1 MYGYRAWLPEQFV
14 GGDMRINL
22 MTAAGMLFA
31 VQIWAAPLWA
41 SDLAREGRIAAE
53 IQDALL
59 VGEPLTLQ
67 AQGVEFFAIQAA
79 EETDYI
85 QGAAIILHGR
95 GAHPDWVDVINPL
108 RSRLPE
114 YGWKTL
120 SIQLPIAAA
129 DASDWVYRELIPEAF
144 PRITAALEH
153 LKRQGVTNIVLI
165 GHSLG
170 ARMGVEYLA
179 QGAPAELRAFVA
191 IGLSADNSIADSGI
205 PDSGTLGALKKLRLP
220 LLDIYGSRDID
231 PVLNSVA
238 ARSAASRQ
246 AENGAYRQTRI
257 DGADHFFNGLN
268 DTLVAEVRAW
278 LGRVAP
284 GEER

>member
-1 MYGYRAWLPEQFV
+1 
-14 GGDMRINL
+14 
-22 MTAAGMLFA
+22 
-31 VQIWAAPLWA
+31 
-41 SDLAREGRIAAE
+41 
-53 IQDALL
+53 
-59 VGEPLTLQ
+59 
-67 AQGVEFFAIQAA
+67 
-79 EETDYI
+79 
-85 QGAAIILHGR
+85 
-95 GAHPDWVDVINPL
+95 VDVINPL

>member
-1 MYGYRAWLPEQFV
+1 
-14 GGDMRINL
+14 MRINL
-22 MTAAGMLFA
+22 MAAAGLLFA

-120 SIQLPIAAA
+120 SIQLPIAAS
-129 DASDWVYRELIPEAF
+129 DASGWVYRELIPEAF
-144 PRITAALEH
+144 PRITAAVEH

-191 IGLSADNSIADSGI
+191 IGLSADNTT

-231 PVLNSVA
+231 AVLNSVA

-246 AENGAYRQTRI
+246 AKNGAYRQNRI

-284 GEER
+284 GEERRSVR

>member
-1 MYGYRAWLPEQFV
+1 
-14 GGDMRINL
+14 MRIYPVI
-22 MTAAGMLFA
+22 FA
-31 VQIWAAPLWA
+31 LLLGAAPLAA

-53 IQDALL
+53 IREALL

-67 AQGVEFFAIQAA
+67 ADGVEFFAIQAEA
-79 EETDYI
+79 ETAYT

-95 GAHPDWVDVINPL
+95 GAHPDWVDVVNPL

-144 PRITAALEH
+144 PRIDAAVAH
-153 LKRQGVTNIVLI
+153 LRQQGVANIVLI

-179 QGAPAELRAFVA
+179 RGGPRELRAFVA
-191 IGLSADNSIADSGI
+191 IGLSADTTV
-205 PDSGTLGALKKLRLP
+205 PDSGSLGALRKLQLP

-231 PVLNSVA
+231 PVLSSATARAAA
-238 ARSAASRQ
+238 AREANNA
-246 AENGAYRQTRI
+246 AYRQTRV
-257 DGADHFFNGLN
+257 DGADHFFNGLS
-268 DTLVAEVRAW
+268 DTLVADVRAW